1 MSSRATRDIT
11 YASPSKASSSPAMP
25 PIRVERETRRTRRV
39 STSTSSVPKISGP
52 TRQPSE
58 VIPKKCSPAAISHLP
73 SWGCTMN
80 DEALFITSG
89 LPARILALASSGQE
103 RS

>member
-1 MSSRATRDIT
+1 
-11 YASPSKASSSPAMP
+11 MP
-25 PIRVERETRRTRRV
+25 PIRVDRETRRTSRV
-39 STSTSSVPKISGP
+39 STRTSSVPKISGP
-52 TRQPSE
+52 TRQPTE

-73 SWGCTMN
+73 SCGCTMN

-89 LPARILALASSGQE
+89 FPAMILALASSGQD